1 MKSSYLAL
9 AAALLLPTAAQAA
22 EPDVAEAKAFV
33 ASAEAQLSAY
43 ADRAQRVAWVNATH
57 ITDDTDAMAAEAG
70 AEGTLLQVKL
80 AKEAARFNSV
90 TGLDADTARKLF
102 LLRQAI
108 VLPAPDTPGAAKE
121 LAEIATRLQSTYGK
135 GKGTA
140 RGKDTVGN
148 DLEALM
154 GTERDPKVL
163 QEMWESWHK
172 VGTPM
177 AADYAR
183 LVEIANAGAKELG
196 FADTGAMWRAGY
208 DMPAADFEKLIDR
221 LLAEVMPLYVDL
233 HCYTRARLNQKY
245 GDAVQPKTG
254 PIRADLLGNMWAQ
267 EWASIYD
274 VVAPAGAGD
283 VGYDI
288 GDLLTA
294 KKAGPIEMVK
304 YGENFYSSLGF
315 APLPGTFW
323 TRSQF
328 TKPADRE
335 VVCHASAWDID
346 NKDDLRIKMCIK
358 VNATDFV
365 TIHHELG
372 HNYYQRAY
380 KAQPFLYLN
389 SANDGFHEA
398 IGDWA
403 ALNVTPEYLV
413 KVGLLDSA
421 KVPDASRDVGLLLRQ
436 AMEKVPGMPWTAL
449 VDKWRWGVFAGTT
462 KPADYNKAWTDLR
475 LKYQGIIPP
484 GERPA
489 DAFDPGAKYHIPG
502 NTPYARYFLARILQF
517 QFYEAACA
525 QAGWTGPLHRCSVF
539 GDKAV
544 GTRLN
549 AMLEMGMSKPWPD
562 ALAAFT
568 GTREMSGKA
577 MLAYFAPLHAW
588 LKQQNKG
595 QKCGWGTAKS

>member
-1 MKSSYLAL
+1 MTIKAIAL
-9 AAALLLPTAAQAA
+9 ASALTLLPAAAQAA
-22 EPDVAEAKAFV
+22 EPTAAEAKAFV
-33 ASAEAQLSAY
+33 ANAEAQLSAY
-43 ADRAQRVAWVNATH
+43 SDKAQRVFWVNSTH
-57 ITDDTDAMAAEAG
+57 ITDDTDAMAADAG

-80 AKEAARFNSV
+80 AKEAAKFNTV

-108 VLPAPDTPGAAKE
+108 VLPAPDAPGAAKE

-140 RGKDTVGN
+140 RGKETGGN

-163 QEMWESWHK
+163 QEMWESWHA
-172 VGTPM
+172 VGKPM
-177 AADYAR
+177 AGDYAR

-221 LLAEVMPLYVDL
+221 LLAEVQPLYTDL
-233 HCYTRARLNQKY
+233 HCYTRTKLNETY
-245 GDAVQPKTG
+245 GDAVQAKTG

-274 VVAPAGAGD
+274 VVAPKGAGD

-288 GDLLTA
+288 GDLLVS
-294 KKAGPIEMVK
+294 KQMGPIEMVK
-304 YGENFYSSLGF
+304 AGENFYSSLGF
-315 APLPGTFW
+315 APLPATFW

-358 VNATDFV
+358 VNSTDFV

-380 KAQPFLYLN
+380 NKQSLLYLN

-413 KVGLLDSA
+413 KVGLLDQA
-421 KVPDASRDVGLLLRQ
+421 KVPDASRDIGLLLRQ

-449 VDKWRWGVFAGTT
+449 VDKWRWGVFSGAT
-462 KPADYNKAWTDLR
+462 KAADYNKAWTDLR
-475 LKYQGIIPP
+475 LKYQGIVPP
-484 GERPA
+484 APRPA
-489 DAFDPGAKYHIPG
+489 DAFDPGAKFHIPG

-517 QFYEAACA
+517 QFYEAACK
-525 QAGWTGPLHRCSVF
+525 QAGWQGPLHRCSVY

-544 GTRLN
+544 GAKLN
-549 AMLEMGMSKPWPD
+549 AMLEMGMSKPWPE
-562 ALAAFT
+562 ALKAFT
-568 GTREMSGKA
+568 GSDQMSGKA
-577 MLAYFAPLHAW
+577 MLAYFAPLHTW

-595 QKCGWGTAKS
+595 QKCGW